1 MHSPVSRSPPPSTM
15 QLQCLILF
23 LQSVSGWN
31 DANSPSGVRPA
42 RPLPP
47 ARLERMQEG
56 AADVS
61 HAGPSGS
68 HQAAAA
74 QDGDQRPLAAP
85 GAGAAQPQ
93 AGPLPGSQQV
103 GEDQAPTAA
112 VQGQQRSPGSRLWGR
127 LQGSV
132 QGALHWASRLLWP
145 DSCIL
150 KRQLSELDVFRLPNQ
165 TNRLALIFDP
175 LGHHIPFTFGVEVFE
190 VSHKTTPH
198 VHSRAH
204 EMFVVLAG
212 EGESFCGPH
221 RQLVK
226 AGDVVVFPPGS
237 VHGIDNGPASR
248 MYCIELMLPNQ
259 MFAEL
264 VHSGRST
271 GGLDDLDLC
280 VLLAQGCSS
289 GPLM

>member
-1 MHSPVSRSPPPSTM
+1 M
-15 QLQCLILF
+15 
-23 LQSVSGWN
+23 
-31 DANSPSGVRPA
+31 
-42 RPLPP
+42 
-47 ARLERMQEG
+47 
-56 AADVS
+56 
-61 HAGPSGS
+61 
-68 HQAAAA
+68 
-74 QDGDQRPLAAP
+74 
-85 GAGAAQPQ
+85 
-93 AGPLPGSQQV
+93 
-103 GEDQAPTAA
+103 GEDRAPTAA
-112 VQGQQRSPGSRLWGR
+112 VQEQQHSPGDRLWSRLQSG
-127 LQGSV
+127 V
-132 QGALHWASRLLWP
+132 QGGLHWASQLLWP

-198 VHSRAH
+198 VHTRAH
-204 EMFVVLAG
+204 ELFLIMAG
-212 EGESFCGPH
+212 DGESFCNDH
-221 RQLVK
+221 RQPIK

-289 GPLM
+289 GPLMNT

>member
-1 MHSPVSRSPPPSTM
+1 MIDN
-15 QLQCLILF
+15 LC
-23 LQSVSGWN
+23 LQSASGWN

-47 ARLERMQEG
+47 ARLQRLHER
-56 AADVS
+56 AAAVPQ
-61 HAGPSGS
+61 AEAAGS

-74 QDGDQRPLAAP
+74 QDGHRRLGATPDDGAP
-85 GAGAAQPQ
+85 QTQ
-93 AGPLPGSQQV
+93 AGPRPESQQA
-103 GEDQAPTAA
+103 GEEKALTAA
-112 VQGQQRSPGSRLWGR
+112 VQEQQHHSPGSRLWR
-127 LQGSV
+127 WLQGSV
-132 QGALHWASRLLWP
+132 QGALHRASQLLWP

-165 TNRLALIFDP
+165 TNKVALIFDP

-204 EMFVVLAG
+204 ELFLVLAG
-212 EGESFCGPH
+212 DGESFCNHH
-221 RQLVK
+221 RQPVK

-248 MYCIELMLPNQ
+248 MYCIELMLPNE

-289 GPLM
+289 GPLNIV

>member
-1 MHSPVSRSPPPSTM
+1 MGHND
-15 QLQCLILF
+15 LC

-31 DANSPSGVRPA
+31 DANSPSGVRPPG
-42 RPLPP
+42 PLPP
-47 ARLERMQEG
+47 ARLHRLQDR
-56 AADVS
+56 AA
-61 HAGPSGS
+61 AGPHAELAGS

-74 QDGDQRPLAAP
+74 PDGHQRLGATADV
-85 GAGAAQPQ
+85 GAGQKQ
-93 AGPLPGSQQV
+93 AGPLPGSQEV
-103 GEDQAPTAA
+103 GEAKAPTAA
-112 VQGQQRSPGSRLWGR
+112 VQEQQHSPGSRLWCR

-132 QGALHWASRLLWP
+132 QGALHWASQLLWP

-165 TNRLALIFDP
+165 TNKVALIFDP
-175 LGHHIPFTFGVEVFE
+175 LGHHIDFTFGVEVFE
-190 VSHKTTPH
+190 VSHRTTPH

-204 EMFVVLAG
+204 ELFIILAG
-212 EGESFCGPH
+212 EGVSFCNDH
-221 RQLVK
+221 RQPVR

-237 VHGIDNGPASR
+237 MHGIDNGPASR

-289 GPLM
+289 GSLKNM